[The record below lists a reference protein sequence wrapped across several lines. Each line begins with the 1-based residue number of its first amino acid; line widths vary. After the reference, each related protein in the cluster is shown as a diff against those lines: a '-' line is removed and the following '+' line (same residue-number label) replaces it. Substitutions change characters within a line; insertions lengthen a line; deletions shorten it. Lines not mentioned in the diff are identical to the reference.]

1 MATVVFIFR
10 QLYQTKI
17 IITVM
22 FKLVFELET
31 LFASTGTMF
40 AFIYFLQQMV
50 GKMAVEPSPA
60 TVAGGSEK
68 ELTLGPARVPEA
80 LLSTHPVVCVSQPP
94 LNTGLLSL

>member
-1 MATVVFIFR
+1 VATVVFILR

-22 FKLVFELET
+22 FKLVFELER

-68 ELTLGPARVPEA
+68 VLALQESLRPCSVP
-80 LLSTHPVVCVSQPP
+80 TQWCVFHSPH
-94 LNTGLLSL
+94 